1 MLKKKKK
8 PKILSHENPGEAQ
21 KEKWYMK
28 KKKKDMPSGGD
39 QGYEFDRSEKQIEG
53 LYKGSK

>member
-1 MLKKKKK
+1 
-8 PKILSHENPGEAQ
+8 
-21 KEKWYMK
+21 MK

-39 QGYEFDRSEKQIEG
+39 QGYEFDRSEKQIEE